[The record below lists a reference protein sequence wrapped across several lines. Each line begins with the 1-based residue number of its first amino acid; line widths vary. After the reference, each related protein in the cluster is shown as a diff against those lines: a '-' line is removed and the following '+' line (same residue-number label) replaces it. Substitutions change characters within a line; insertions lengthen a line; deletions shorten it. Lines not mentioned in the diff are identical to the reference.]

1 MAKGYLLRAD
11 SDELVEREFT
21 DAFDIVKAIHADF
34 PSVVYPKFA
43 LSPDESRSMDRMQ
56 IWIDDMGIPKGL
68 EPNLDLGNQSLYGD
82 VVLLGKKMTPEGM
95 DISDLDYKDAEI
107 MLSKLQHNP
116 AREYKWKQDA
126 ALEAKMQEDGIP
138 YSKDVIVTGVAVEVD
153 AKFVDDLMDANEFLF
168 SLGPVRPYADSERID
183 NLLGT
188 YKVGSDYVH
197 NGLILPAGCDSVD
210 YSNSEDNCYIEGT
223 FEFDGVPGRFNNCCT
238 MYSDDN
244 NIGLRDGET
253 DEVFKYYLDAY
264 KYQKL
269 MNEEFGIPLKLR
281 IVEYGSLNEDKTI
294 NILHSEVRPGMVKTQ
309 EDNFELDDSAPVR
322 SHDHTKSR

>member
-11 SDELVEREFT
+11 SDELIEREFT

-43 LSPDESRSMDRMQ
+43 LSPDELRSMERMQ

-68 EPNLDLGNQSLYGD
+68 EPNLDLGNQKLYGD

-95 DISDLDYKDAEI
+95 DIGDLDYKDAEI
-107 MLSKLQHNP
+107 MLSKLWHNP

-153 AKFVDDLMDANEFLF
+153 AKFVDDLKDANEFLF

-183 NLLGT
+183 NVLGT

-197 NGLILPAGCDSVD
+197 NGLILPTGCDFVD
-210 YSNSEDNCYIEGT
+210 YSDSEDNCYIEGT
-223 FEFDGVPGRFNNCCT
+223 FVFDGVPGRFNNCCT
-238 MYSDDN
+238 MYADDN

-281 IVEYGSLNEDKTI
+281 IVEYGSLNQDKTI
-294 NILHSEVRPGMVKTQ
+294 EILHSEVRPGMVKPQ
-309 EDNFELDDSAPVR
+309 EDNLEFDNSVPVHFR
-322 SHDHTKSR
+322 NNSKSR